1 MGLFSLFKGA
11 TNSAKAR
18 LSIFDLEQRYV
29 KIVSS
34 SSANAQ
40 LNENLIH
47 LFFEMASIAWNE
59 GSCRYF
65 YEKNN
70 IPNEWFNQLY
80 ILCSFSR
87 NNEYI
92 KAEQKLLSNLVLV
105 DDPEKFEQI
114 LLTIFINSVNDQ
126 QQFDVD
132 ESSADFLLECA
143 RAEWD

>member
-1 MGLFSLFKGA
+1 MGLFNLFKDA

-18 LSIFDLEQRYV
+18 LRIFNLEQRYLN
-29 KIVSS
+29 IISNSS
-34 SSANAQ
+34 SNAQ
-40 LNENLIH
+40 LNKDLLH
-47 LFFEMASIAWNE
+47 LFFEMATIAWNE
-59 GSCRYF
+59 NSCRCF

-80 ILCSFSR
+80 ISCSFSG

-105 DDPEKFEQI
+105 DNPEKFEQI

-132 ESSADFLLECA
+132 KSSADFLLECA